1 MFFKKKYFIIILLP
15 IIFSFIYYK
24 DQIRSFL
31 IGNSSVVNIKSDGK
45 IYKVLPETSEGDF
58 FPGVDLDVYKVVNNE
73 KLLPDTTSV
82 DIKTEMANIDEQT
95 TIDSISTFK
104 YYLQLASFEK
114 KQQAEVLQKE
124 FLNYKEEIFQ
134 NLDYKISLVDI
145 KDKGI
150 FFRLLAGPF
159 ENLEKATLVCN
170 DIKKVTLNCFPIK
183 EF

>member
-1 MFFKKKYFIIILLP
+1 LFFKKKYFIIILLL

-31 IGNSSVVNIKSDGK
+31 IGNPSVISIKSGGK
-45 IYKVLPETSEGDF
+45 IYKVLPESTEGDF

-73 KLLPDTTSV
+73 RLLPDITSA
-82 DIKTEMANIDEQT
+82 DRKIKITNIGEQT
-95 TIDSISTFK
+95 TIDSVSTFK

-124 FLNYKEEIFQ
+124 FLNYKEEVFK

-145 KDKGI
+145 KGKGI
-150 FFRLLAGPF
+150 YFRLLAGPF
-159 ENLEKATLVCN
+159 ENIEKAT
-170 DIKKVTLNCFPIK
+170 
-183 EF
+183 